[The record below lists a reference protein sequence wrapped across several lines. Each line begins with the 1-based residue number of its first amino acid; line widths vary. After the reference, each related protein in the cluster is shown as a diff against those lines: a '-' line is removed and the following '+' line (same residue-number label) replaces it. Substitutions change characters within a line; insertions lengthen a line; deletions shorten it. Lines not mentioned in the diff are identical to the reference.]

1 MAAAAAEP
9 LPAAKQFGNHD
20 DDDRAIKAEIARR
33 NSRKSTG
40 PRSPQ
45 GRAASARNACKHG
58 FASSRVNVTFL
69 DDSQIT
75 EFLAHLQAY
84 IEDLQPQSDL
94 ETQYARQAA
103 EAQWQIDQ
111 INTAETA
118 ILKAECERQAQL
130 LLSAAPALVS
140 YLPQPQKIEF
150 RHIAA
155 IAHQALASQPRPV
168 LDRLHRYQTS
178 HARAFDRAI
187 RGLLR
192 ARAERERLQSLA
204 EEKQIKAMAKIERNS
219 ASALKNTMTAAASAA
234 ATPAAASAGDTPA
247 SSCTGSY
254 NEGSF
259 NENNKNHNTTNMRI
273 ALAQINPTVGDLPGN
288 TALMLDYA
296 ERAAQHDASL
306 VVFPELSLNGY
317 PPRDLVEK
325 PSFLARTEDAL
336 QDLASRAPK
345 NITLIAGYVGRT
357 TPDRNRALN
366 SAAVISGGQIQF
378 RQNKVLLPTYDV
390 FDEAR
395 YFVPGERG
403 KLFQAGGRQVAL
415 TICEDA
421 WNDRTFWKQRLY
433 QRDPVEEL
441 FEQGAEIHICIN
453 ASPYT
458 MGKRDLRRRLYRA
471 TARRFEIPVVY
482 VNQVG
487 GNDQLVFDGSSFAM
501 NADGEVI
508 TQARSFEQD
517 LVYCDAFDS
526 TGDVRPTASDESE
539 AVYEALVLGTRD
551 YIRKCGFRKV
561 LIGLSGGID
570 SSITAAI
577 AVEAIGRENVIGVG
591 MPGPYSS
598 DHSVNDARDMA
609 ARLGIRFEIISINSG
624 YHAMVD
630 SLAPV
635 FAGVKPDV
643 TEENLQSRLRGVT
656 LMALSNKWGALVLT
670 TGNKSELAVGYCTLY
685 GDMCGGLAVISDV
698 PKTLV
703 YEISR
708 IANKRLNNAIPENV
722 FVKPPSAELRPD
734 QKDTDSLPEYPV
746 LDAILEG
753 YIERYQTPQEIAED
767 IGQPVELVRDIINK
781 VDRNE
786 YKRQQAAPGLKVT
799 SKAFGIGRR
808 FPIAQRF
815 YER

>member
-1 MAAAAAEP
+1 
-9 LPAAKQFGNHD
+9 
-20 DDDRAIKAEIARR
+20 
-33 NSRKSTG
+33 
-40 PRSPQ
+40 
-45 GRAASARNACKHG
+45 
-58 FASSRVNVTFL
+58 
-69 DDSQIT
+69 
-75 EFLAHLQAY
+75 
-84 IEDLQPQSDL
+84 
-94 ETQYARQAA
+94 
-103 EAQWQIDQ
+103 
-111 INTAETA
+111 
-118 ILKAECERQAQL
+118 
-130 LLSAAPALVS
+130 
-140 YLPQPQKIEF
+140 
-150 RHIAA
+150 
-155 IAHQALASQPRPV
+155 
-168 LDRLHRYQTS
+168 
-178 HARAFDRAI
+178 
-187 RGLLR
+187 
-192 ARAERERLQSLA
+192 
-204 EEKQIKAMAKIERNS
+204 
-219 ASALKNTMTAAASAA
+219 
-234 ATPAAASAGDTPA
+234 
-247 SSCTGSY
+247 
-254 NEGSF
+254 
-259 NENNKNHNTTNMRI
+259 MRI
-273 ALAQINPTVGDLPGN
+273 ALGQINPTVGDLSGN
-288 TALMLDYA
+288 VSLMLDYA
-296 ERAAQHDASL
+296 RRASDSGAGL
-306 VVFPELSLNGY
+306 IVFPELSLNGY

-325 PSFLARTEDAL
+325 PSFLARTEAAL
-336 QDLASRAPK
+336 QDLAARAPRGL
-345 NITLIAGYVGRT
+345 TLITGYVGKA
-357 TPDRNRALN
+357 PDQNKALN
-366 SAAVISGGQIQF
+366 SAAVLRDGQILM

-395 YFVPGERG
+395 NFVPGERG
-403 KLFQAGGRQVAL
+403 QLFDFEGRKVAL

-421 WNDRTFWKQRLY
+421 WNDRTFWKHRLY
-433 QRDPVEEL
+433 KRDPVEEL

-453 ASPYT
+453 ASPYA

-482 VNQVG
+482 VNQAG

-501 NADGEVI
+501 DANGEI
-508 TQARSFEQD
+508 IAQARSFAED
-517 LVYCDAFDS
+517 LVFCDAFES
-526 TGDVRPTASDESE
+526 SGDIHPTVTDEAE

-551 YIRKCGFRKV
+551 YIRKCGFRKA

-598 DHSVNDARDMA
+598 DHSVQDARDMA
-609 ARLGIRFEIISINSG
+609 QRLGIRFELISINDG
-624 YHAMVD
+624 YHAMLG

-635 FAGVKPDV
+635 FAGAAPDV

-703 YEISR
+703 YKISR
-708 IANKRLNNAIPENV
+708 IANERLGGAIPENV

-734 QKDTDSLPEYPV
+734 QKDTDSLPEYDI

-753 YIERYQTPQEIAED
+753 YIERYLTPQQIADEIH
-767 IGQPVELVRDIINK
+767 QPVTLVRDIINK

-815 YER
+815 SEQ